1 MEDGASTARFSVDEG
16 AAGPLS
22 CAAADTCSFSSFE
35 SVIVDGDKGETG
47 EQSRERMWVFVWGLS
62 LINPSGVLRKGCPLA
77 VLMIAS

>member
-1 MEDGASTARFSVDEG
+1 MEDGASTARSSGDEG
-16 AAGPLS
+16 AAGLLS
-22 CAAADTCSFSSFE
+22 CAADTCSFSSFE